1 MKKLILLTGLTI
13 ALITVG
19 CGKTS
24 NPQAEQ
30 AATEAA
36 QSWLAL
42 IDNGSY
48 AESWEQSAAPFK
60 NSMTAEKWTKMLK
73 PIRGRAGTVK
83 SRTLA
88 SREYM
93 TSLPNA
99 PKGEYVIIQ
108 FKTDFAEKKG
118 AIETVT
124 PMLENGQW
132 KVSGYYI
139 K

>member
-60 NSMTAEKWTKMLK
+60 NSMTAEKWTKTVK
-73 PIRGRAGTVK
+73 PIRGPMGKVE
-83 SRTLA
+83 SRNLA
-88 SREYM
+88 NREYM
-93 TSLPNA
+93 TSLPNS
-99 PKGEYVIIQ
+99 PKGDYVVIQ
-108 FKTDFAEKKG
+108 FKTDFANKKG
-118 AIETVT
+118 ATETIT
-124 PMLENGQW
+124 PMLENGAW